1 MSRTRS
7 VIVIRSRPAV
17 IDRRTYRSR
26 SVFLLGLVAL
36 LLVACGG
43 GNQPSAV
50 QWRNATVQLPD
61 GWYVFEEEPTR
72 LSISNRDIGPEA
84 VAGETDV
91 EGETV
96 AMWFTYEPTTL
107 PADWRRLIDERGWT
121 IESDRQVELP
131 GEVPATM
138 LVFSFESLGVRTRE
152 MVTLVPS
159 RGFVILSQP
168 IPGPGDDDVSDVYL
182 SYADEFVGV
191 LETMQLGSPVLD

>member
-1 MSRTRS
+1 VTDRRSHRPRS
-7 VIVIRSRPAV
+7 V
-17 IDRRTYRSR
+17 
-26 SVFLLGLVAL
+26 LLVGLVAV

-43 GNQPSAV
+43 GNQPASV

-84 VAGETDV
+84 VAGEVDG
-91 EGETV
+91 EGDTV
-96 AMWFTYEPTTL
+96 AMWFTYEPATL
-107 PADWRRLIDERGWT
+107 PADWRRLIDEQGWT
-121 IESDRQVELP
+121 LESDLQMELQ
-131 GEVPATM
+131 GEVPATR
-138 LVFSFESLGVRTRE
+138 LIFRYESLGVETRE

-168 IPGPGDDDVSDVYL
+168 IPAPGDDDVADVFLAYV
-182 SYADEFVGV
+182 DDFMGV